1 MTRRLI
7 IVCCVLLAS
16 TASAQ
21 EPILNAPQIAHLQH
35 SVVPL
40 RVPTSRLVNGYR
52 RHHRENCSATVINTH
67 PLTLLSAWHCF
78 DGYDDL
84 SRAAHILVEGNWVDV
99 RLVNSGGSMSAD
111 WALVTADAPDIQ
123 EPTMLQPL
131 PVLVDHKASDVL
143 VFHVAGYPNTQNERP
158 PSLWVSQ
165 RCPSLGRS
173 QQWIGADCSATRG
186 VSGGP
191 ALVQHNGT
199 WSVIGVVSAQ
209 RSDTML
215 LVAPLPT
222 MSTLA
227 TELVR

>member
-21 EPILNAPQIAHLQH
+21 EPVLNAPQIAHLQH

-78 DGYDDL
+78 DDYDDL
-84 SRAAHILVEGNWVDV
+84 SRAPRILAGENWVDV
-99 RLVNSGGSMSAD
+99 RLIATGGSMSAD
-111 WALVTADAPDIQ
+111 WAIVTAAPPHQ
-123 EPTMLQPL
+123 EQPTMLQTL
-131 PVLVDHKASDVL
+131 PVLVDPEALDVSG
-143 VFHVAGYPNTQNERP
+143 FHVAGYPSNQDERP

-165 RCPSLGRS
+165 RCPSVGRS

-209 RSDTML
+209 RSDTLL
-215 LVAPLPT
+215 LVAPLPA
-222 MSTLA
+222 MSTLS
-227 TELVR
+227 TRLIR